1 MMRRISLLV
10 LMATSVLLA
19 GCGLHGVELGLQ
31 KHQRSQAA
39 DVQIKMLS
47 EASQKPP

>member
-19 GCGLHGVELGLQ
+19 GCGSGMV
-31 KHQRSQAA
+31 RRVS
-39 DVQIKMLS
+39 
-47 EASQKPP
+47 